1 MKYRGFFIYLT
12 MKKTYF
18 NHDSTARNDYRIIK
32 LRATLGYEG
41 YGIFWAIL
49 EMLFTEENK
58 ICKSQYDILAFGLQC
73 ETEKL
78 RAVIEDFDLF
88 VIEDNCFYSKRLNN
102 QIEQINNKSIKAK
115 ENASKR
121 WNNAKAMPT
130 QSNSN
135 ASKVNK
141 SISKVNKNIEE
152 RIEDFKKSIH
162 AIEEISEDDKNAF
175 FLYWTEKNK
184 SKTKFRAELQRTFD
198 INLRLKRWA
207 SNGFNKNQ
215 QSKFP
220 EYFDEYIFKK
230 LDAKGQQ
237 EYTKYLKNL
246 GFETVYSPTAG
257 TVWRK
262 KHKV

>member
-1 MKYRGFFIYLT
+1 

-18 NHDSTARNDYRIIK
+18 NHDSNARNDLK
-32 LRATLGYEG
+32 LIRLRRVGGFEY
-41 YGIFWAIL
+41 YGIYFAVL
-49 EMLFTEENK
+49 ELLFSEENK
-58 ICKSQYDILAFGLQC
+58 LCVEDYDTLAFGLQC

-88 VIEDNCFYSKRLNN
+88 IIEENCFYSKRLYNH
-102 QIEQINNKSIKAK
+102 IEQINNKSIKAK

-121 WNNAKAMPT
+121 WSNANAMLT
-130 QSNSN
+130 QSDSN
-135 ASKVNK
+135 ASKV
-141 SISKVNKNIEE
+141 KVNKSKSKSIEE
-152 RIEDFKKSIH
+152 RIEAFKNAIH
-162 AIEEISEDDKNAF
+162 AIKDISEDDKNDF

-184 SKTKFRAELQRTFD
+184 SGSKFRAEMQRTFD

-215 QSKFP
+215 KSKFP
-220 EYFDEYIFKK
+220 EYYDEYTYKK
-230 LDAKGQQ
+230 LDNKGQQ
-237 EYTKYLKNL
+237 EYVKHLKEL
-246 GFETVYSPTAG
+246 GYETVYSPTAG